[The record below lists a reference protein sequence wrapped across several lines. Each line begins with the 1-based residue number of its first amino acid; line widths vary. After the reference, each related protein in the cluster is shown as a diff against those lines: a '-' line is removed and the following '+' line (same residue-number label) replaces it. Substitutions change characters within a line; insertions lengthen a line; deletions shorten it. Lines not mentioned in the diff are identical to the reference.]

1 METFTQPTAHQGA
14 TKPARSLARRL
25 ITAGIGFL
33 IVLAISGGAV
43 YVILTHNQVYINQSL
58 VTAPIIYLSPKSG
71 GRLNTLFVHAGEKVS
86 AFTPVAQVGNEI
98 IETKISGTIIGTT
111 NTIGALIPPGT
122 PVVKMINP
130 TQLRIVGKID
140 ENKGL
145 SSINVG
151 DRVVFT
157 VDAFGSKKYAGVVDE
172 VSPTAI
178 STGIVFDIS
187 SQRPTQQFDIKV
199 RFNTDVY
206 TKLKNGMSARM
217 WIYTR

>member
-1 METFTQPTAHQGA
+1 MEILTQPITHQNA
-14 TKPARSLARRL
+14 KPARSKARRL
-25 ITAGIGFL
+25 IIAGIGFL
-33 IVLAISGGAV
+33 IILASSGGAI

-58 VTAPIIYLSPKSG
+58 VTAPIIYLSPTRG
-71 GRLNTLFVHAGEKVS
+71 GRLNTLYVHVGEKVP

-98 IETKISGTIIGTT
+98 IETKISGVIIGTT
-111 NTIGALIPPGT
+111 NTVGALIAPGVS
-122 PVVKMINP
+122 VVKMINRE
-130 TQLRIVGKID
+130 QLRIVGKID

-145 SSINVG
+145 ASINVG
-151 DRVVFT
+151 DKVVFT
-157 VDAFGSKKYAGVVDE
+157 VDAFGSHRYAGVVDE
-172 VSPTAI
+172 VSPTAV

-199 RFNTDVY
+199 RFNTNVY